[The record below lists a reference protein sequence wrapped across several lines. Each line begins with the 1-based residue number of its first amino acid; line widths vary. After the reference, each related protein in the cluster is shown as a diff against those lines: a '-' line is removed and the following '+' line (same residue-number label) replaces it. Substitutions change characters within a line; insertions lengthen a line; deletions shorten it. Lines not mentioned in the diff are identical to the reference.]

1 VGLNHWYTG
10 WIDWT
15 AVLNKW
21 GAQDA
26 VGGGMG
32 SAGPLGAN
40 AYSSTRG
47 DPGVSH
53 IENGNPASIMV
64 DEMPAGGT
72 NQTGTIYYTPVYYV
86 LRHVSKYIHPGATIL
101 QTTLST
107 MPGGDNTTTTTQ
119 TFFATAGHNTDGTT
133 AVVIFNAGTAAVPYT
148 VVISGQSVT
157 GSIPAQAMQTLVLQ

>member
-1 VGLNHWYTG
+1 
-10 WIDWT
+10 
-15 AVLNKW
+15 
-21 GAQDA
+21 
-26 VGGGMG
+26 MG

-107 MPGGDNTTTTTQ
+107 MPGGDNTTTTAQ
-119 TFFATAGHNTDGTT
+119 TFFATRRRHNTDGEPR
-133 AVVIFNAGTAAVPYT
+133 AVKSSSSTLRMRRNAAMPYT
-148 VVISGQSVT
+148 VVVSGQSVT